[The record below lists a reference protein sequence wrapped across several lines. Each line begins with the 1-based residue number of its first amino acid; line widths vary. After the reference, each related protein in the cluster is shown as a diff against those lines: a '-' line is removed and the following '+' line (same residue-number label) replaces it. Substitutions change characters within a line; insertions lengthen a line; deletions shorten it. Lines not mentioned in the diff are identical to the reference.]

1 MSNQILS
8 LDKSLQSRTIDN
20 TLGAVFIGIVGATFL
35 FGITTLQVYLY
46 YHHYRRDSRFHKLA
60 VAVLWILDIVHLVL
74 ILHAVYHYAVNGFG
88 DAVNLTSIVW
98 SVKIQVTI
106 NVVIVLFVQSLY
118 AYRVWILGGYHHGV
132 LGYIVAGVVTGGF
145 GIGAALAYKIYT
157 IQLFEELHTI
167 SWSIDLSL
175 ATSTAIDFMIAS
187 TMCYYLHKS
196 RGSETEL
203 NSRISTV
210 MQYSLSSGLFTS
222 ACSLTTLFT
231 YTLMPDNLIF
241 LALQFLSTKFYV
253 GSFLAMLNAR
263 QHRVRNADEQVSSD
277 AKPGVGIEFRVQTST
292 CTEEDPRWH
301 ETASDSPQSPAAES
315 QSTYTNFDQ
324 HSKNSAWD
332 VDMES
337 VHSSH
342 SLRRSDS
349 IQQGRPDYMSQW

>member
-1 MSNQILS
+1 MSNQIFS
-8 LDKSLQSRTIDN
+8 LDESLQSKTIDN

-74 ILHAVYHYAVNGFG
+74 IVHAVYHYAVNGFG

-98 SVKIQVTI
+98 SVKVQVTI

-132 LGYIVAGVVTGGF
+132 LGYIVAGVVIGGF

-157 IQLFEELHTI
+157 IQMFEELHTI

-196 RGSETEL
+196 RGSETH
-203 NSRISTV
+203 
-210 MQYSLSSGLFTS
+210 

-292 CTEEDPRWH
+292 CTTDEDPRWR
-301 ETASDSPQSPAAES
+301 ETTSDSPQSPAAES
-315 QSTYTNFDQ
+315 QSTYISFDQ

-342 SLRRSDS
+342 SLRRSDF